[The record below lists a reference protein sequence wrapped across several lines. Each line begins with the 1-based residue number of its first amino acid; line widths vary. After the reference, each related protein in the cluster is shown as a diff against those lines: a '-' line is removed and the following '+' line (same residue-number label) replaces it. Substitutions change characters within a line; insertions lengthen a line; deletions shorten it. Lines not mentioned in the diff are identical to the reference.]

1 MMEIMELAESI
12 KGYLKDTWRKKNNMG
27 LPKIIAIVGP
37 NASGKSSAGIKLAE
51 AFNGEII
58 SADSRQI
65 YRGFDLC
72 CGKITPEE
80 AKIVPHHM
88 LDIKD
93 IGEPFSVAAYQSDVY
108 KLIPQIIER
117 SRTPFIVGG
126 TGLYVAS
133 VVEGYEYEN
142 ENTDRAFR
150 EKIETMTIENLWSM
164 LSAESVERL
173 SKNPSDSKNK
183 RRIIRFLEKEHYG
196 ISFEPRKTPKF
207 DALQIGVT
215 WPKEKLHERIDE
227 RLLSRIEQG
236 MIDEVKNYLENNG
249 QPKYLENLGL
259 EYKYILWYL
268 QGKYQSLEEF
278 KLEMSRA
285 IKRFAKSQMTWFR
298 GDSRRDKI
306 YWLDMNADYLKQAS
320 ALISNFLV

>member
-1 MMEIMELAESI
+1 MELP
-12 KGYLKDTWRKKNNMG
+12 K
-27 LPKIIAIVGP
+27 LPKVIAIVGT
-37 NASGKSSAGIKLAE
+37 NASGKSSVGIELAKT
-51 AFNGEII
+51 FNGEII

-65 YRGFDLC
+65 YRGFNLC
-72 CGKITPEE
+72 CGKITPDE

-93 IGEPFSVAAYQSDVY
+93 IGEPFSAAAYQSAVY

-126 TGLYVAS
+126 TGLYVES
-133 VVEGYEYEN
+133 VIQGYEFEN
-142 ENTDRAFR
+142 EFENNHTDSDSTDSEFSEFR
-150 EKIETMTIENLWSM
+150 KKLDGMAIDDLWAM
-164 LSAESVERL
+164 LSADSVNHL

-183 RRIIRFLEKEHYG
+183 RRIIRFIEKERYG

-207 DALQIGVT
+207 NGLQIGIT

-227 RLLSRIEQG
+227 RLSLRIKDG

-249 QPKYLENLGL
+249 QAEYLENLGL

-268 QGKYQSLEEF
+268 QGKYRSPDEF
-278 KLEMSRA
+278 KLEMGRA

-298 GDSRRDKI
+298 RDKSI
-306 YWLDMNADYLKQAS
+306 HWIDMTADYLKQAQS
-320 ALISNFLV
+320 LISDFLEFS